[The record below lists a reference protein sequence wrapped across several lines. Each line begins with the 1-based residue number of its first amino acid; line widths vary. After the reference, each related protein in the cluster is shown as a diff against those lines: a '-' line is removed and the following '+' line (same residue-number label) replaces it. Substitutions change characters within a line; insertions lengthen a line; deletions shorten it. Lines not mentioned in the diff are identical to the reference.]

1 LIDGIVVESVMF
13 ARKTSISVGLSSS
26 PLAFFSGRTRRMS
39 MISLTL
45 FFIELRILRRR
56 GL

>member
-1 LIDGIVVESVMF
+1 MQF
-13 ARKTSISVGLSSS
+13 AGKTNISLGLSSS

-39 MISLTL
+39 MFSLTL

-56 GL
+56 QP